1 LVLYS
6 ERLLVILGGWML
18 NYPTELAVASIYRDQ
33 QRWPGILVG
42 TRGGRRKGR
51 ALAQWLGVL
60 RCGSHSGDQR
70 GARVSHGDAV
80 DR

>member
-1 LVLYS
+1 LVHYS